1 MAGRSA
7 HGARWSSLVH
17 VDFAAVLARPAWTNS
32 RHFALHHL
40 AKAPQRKVAVAAR
53 SPSPAQVAEISTSAA
68 PSQGSSVDISPKIA
82 PSAAPCGLW
91 LGLVVPKRHA
101 RRAVTRSLLKRQMR
115 CQVDQWGPRMPGGQ
129 WVVRLRAPFDASVFP
144 SAASSALQTA
154 ARRELD
160 EMFTKAFGQ

>member
-7 HGARWSSLVH
+7 PGARWSSLVH
-17 VDFAAVLARPAWTNS
+17 ADFAAVLALPACTKS

-40 AKAPQRKVAVAAR
+40 AKAPQRKAGAEHGA
-53 SPSPAQVAEISTSAA
+53 PSLSRNEEISTSAA
-68 PSQGSSVDISPKIA
+68 PSQGSSVDISPVIA
-82 PSAAPCGLW
+82 PAANSRALW

-101 RRAVTRSLLKRQMR
+101 RRSVTRSLLKRQMR
-115 CQVDQWGPRMPGGQ
+115 RQVDHWGPRMPGGQ

-144 SAASSALQTA
+144 SAASGALQTA